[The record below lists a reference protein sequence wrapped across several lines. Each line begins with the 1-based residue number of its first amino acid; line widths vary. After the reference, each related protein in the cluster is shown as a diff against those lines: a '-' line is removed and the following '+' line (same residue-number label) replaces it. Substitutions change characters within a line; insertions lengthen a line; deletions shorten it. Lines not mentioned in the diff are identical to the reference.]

1 MGGIDRRRANDKRR
15 APTGSCRTCILRDE
29 KQYQSLV
36 RLAALLTGDAEHA
49 ETVAA
54 DALVALP
61 CATARL
67 HSSEL
72 CLAYLQRQVVER
84 SRGRP
89 GRPAGERHSGA
100 EQSGRDAPGRGEA
113 QPGRRGTQP
122 GRGEAQPGRGE
133 GSGRRG
139 TQPGR
144 SEAQPGRGGTQPG
157 RGGAQPGRSEAQPGR
172 GAAAPTEFARLPVIA
187 ALGELP
193 PHVREAVVL
202 TYYLDLPAAE
212 AAAIAGVSE
221 AALRANLAAAMR
233 VLDDKLGG
241 I

>member
-113 QPGRRGTQP
+113 RPGRRGAQP
-122 GRGEAQPGRGE
+122 GRGEA
-133 GSGRRG
+133 
-139 TQPGR
+139 
-144 SEAQPGRGGTQPG
+144 QPG